1 MAREALERNIDW
13 ADLKK
18 EMIGYLRDLIQMDTT
33 PGRGGETRAAHYL
46 KAVLAAHGLQA
57 EVREPLPGKGSLI
70 CRQPGEAPGQ
80 ALLLLSHLDTAPVKD
95 LWEWRYP
102 PFSGDYRAGEIWG
115 RGAVDC
121 KGPAVVWL
129 MLVLLLRRQRI
140 PLKRGLVYAATA
152 DEEFG
157 SRWGVEWLLKHT
169 GDFQGCRYALNE
181 GGGFSFH
188 HRQGVVYTCQYGEKG
203 SLVFQGRLPRD
214 YRKESLGR
222 DFPGQIRRMQ
232 IQPQN
237 PKLVRPMLDAL
248 GRISGVPGA
257 LGSWLPYGG
266 KAALIKKFAGL
277 PLDYADLL
285 YHTLTVE
292 PWPAGQGDCSVRRMH
307 LSLLPGE
314 SLAELEEGISRRGFL
329 FPGRVGLLER
339 MAGMEAEAGVGAG
352 ASPLQTP
359 LYRLIRTA
367 IEGKKSESGKL
378 LPWVSPGM
386 TDSRLL
392 RAEGIT
398 CYGFFPTPP
407 ETDIRLIHKANERI
421 PADALVFALQRL
433 YEVAVPF
440 LTAGDVSPLSGI
452 QTG

>member
-1 MAREALERNIDW
+1 MRNVNW
-13 ADLKK
+13 ADLKE
-18 EMIGYLRDLIQMDTT
+18 EMIRYLKDLIQMDTT

-57 EVREPLPGKGSLI
+57 EVREPVPGKGSLI
-70 CRQPGEAPGQ
+70 CRQPGEAPDQ
-80 ALLLLSHLDTAPVKD
+80 SLLLLSHLDTAPVKD
-95 LWEWRYP
+95 LSEWHYP
-102 PFSGDYRAGEIWG
+102 PFSGACQAGEIWG

-129 MLVLLLRRQRI
+129 MLVLLLRRRGI

-152 DEEFG
+152 DEESG

-169 GDFQGCRYALNE
+169 RDFHGCRYALNE

-188 HRQGVVYTCQYGEKG
+188 HRKGIVYTCQYGEKG
-203 SLVFQGRLPRD
+203 SLVFRGRIPPDNRE
-214 YRKESLGR
+214 ESLDQ
-222 DFPGQIRRMQ
+222 DFPGRIRKTR

-237 PKLVRPMLDAL
+237 SQLVRPMLDAL

-257 LGSWLPYGG
+257 LSPWLPYEG

-292 PWPAGQGDCSVRRMH
+292 SWPARQGDPSVRRIH
-307 LSLLPGE
+307 LSFLPGE
-314 SLAELEEGISRRGFL
+314 SLAELEERIFRPGFL
-329 FPGRVGLLER
+329 FPGQVGMIER
-339 MAGMEAEAGVGAG
+339 TAGMKAGVGAG
-352 ASPLQTP
+352 ASSLKTP

-367 IEGKKSESGKL
+367 VEGKKPGGGKL

-433 YEVAVPF
+433 YEAAVPF
-440 LTAGDVSPLSGI
+440 LTADDISLAKKWER
-452 QTG
+452 